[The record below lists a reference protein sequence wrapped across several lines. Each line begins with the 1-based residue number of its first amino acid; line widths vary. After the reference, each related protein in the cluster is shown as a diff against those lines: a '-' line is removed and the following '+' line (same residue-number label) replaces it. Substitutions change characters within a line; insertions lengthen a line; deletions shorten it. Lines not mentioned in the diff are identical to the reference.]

1 MPGNRPPILQRAARQ
16 SEFSDEFETES
27 QLVASSTRVENPLQR
42 ARRRREY
49 EHEQHMTKIR
59 REMEQQR
66 EVLDQLLH
74 PAGIEERMKE
84 FRARERE
91 LRIEREERIRV
102 RYEKSNAAKAART
115 ADTHLPQPPSKPKPP
130 GHLPP
135 MLDSQD
141 FALRDLRNAQ
151 AKETLI
157 EVKKAKQHAL
167 VNSATKTVVR
177 RILES
182 GEDRKGFVRL
192 EATLIQQ
199 FARMAVSRRF
209 VRRQHQRSMSP
220 MVLSL
225 VPRRPQDTASGPQ
238 NSEVL
243 DMVREVVTEAI
254 DNAKILLTKEY
265 VMNDTRLHSK
275 LRQ

>member
-1 MPGNRPPILQRAARQ
+1 MA
-16 SEFSDEFETES
+16 
-27 QLVASSTRVENPLQR
+27 
-42 ARRRREY
+42 
-49 EHEQHMTKIR
+49 KIR

-102 RYEKSNAAKAART
+102 RYEKSTAAKAAKS
-115 ADTHLPQPPSKPKPP
+115 ADAHPPQPPLKPKPP

-141 FALRDLRNAQ
+141 FALRDLRNAK
-151 AKETLI
+151 AKESLM

-177 RILES
+177 RILEC

-192 EATLIQQ
+192 EATLVQQ
-199 FARMAVSRRF
+199 FARVAVSRIF
-209 VRRQHQRSMSP
+209 VRRQYQRSLSP
-220 MVLSL
+220 TVLSL
-225 VPRRPQDTASGPQ
+225 VPRKPRELITPTA
-238 NSEVL
+238 EFV
-243 DMVREVVTEAI
+243 DMVRELVTESI

-265 VMNDTRLHSK
+265 VMHDVK